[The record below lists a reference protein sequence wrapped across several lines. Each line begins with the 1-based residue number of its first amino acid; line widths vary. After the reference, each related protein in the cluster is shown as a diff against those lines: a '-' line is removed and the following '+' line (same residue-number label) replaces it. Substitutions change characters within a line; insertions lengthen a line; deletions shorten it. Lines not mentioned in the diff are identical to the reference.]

1 MSCRCQHCRRRFA
14 SRAQNPDQEYC
25 NRKVCQNER
34 RRIWRRK
41 RLRSDADY
49 RANQRASHNLWLS
62 KHPDYYRQWRRRNP
76 DYVERN
82 RHQQRTR
89 DRLKRDLA
97 VLSKTGAVLAKSDAC
112 QKETSAITDYYE
124 LVPVQ
129 PAILAKSDASK
140 RIFQLIPTRYEDIVG
155 TPKSCKEIT
164 RGTLA
169 DGSATASICPGPS
182 P

>member
-1 MSCRCQHCRRRFA
+1 MSCRCLHCHRRFA
-14 SRAQNPDQEYC
+14 FRAQNPDQQYC
-25 NRKVCQNER
+25 HRKACQNER
-34 RRIWRRK
+34 RRIWRCK
-41 RLRSDADY
+41 RLQSDADY
-49 RANQRASHNLWLS
+49 RANQQASHNFWLS
-62 KHPDYYRQWRRRNP
+62 KHPDYYRQWRQRHP
-76 DYVERN
+76 AYVERN
-82 RHQQRTR
+82 RQQQRTR
-89 DRLKRDLA
+89 DRLKRDLTM
-97 VLSKTGAVLAKSDAC
+97 LLKTGAVLAKSDAC
-112 QKETSAITDYYE
+112 QKEIAAISAYYE

-140 RIFQLIPTRYEDIVG
+140 RIFQLIPARYEDIVG